1 MRGTSKEK
9 FTVDSMG
16 KLYIATAYRGLTGWV
31 HISHWPHWPPN
42 WESSASSSYT
52 IWNFVWGEDPEL
64 GKVPPILTFVGS

>member
-1 MRGTSKEK
+1 M
-9 FTVDSMG
+9 DSMG

-52 IWNFVWGEDPEL
+52 IWNFVWGEDPEQ
-64 GKVPPILTFVGS
+64 